1 MIIKGRAIRA
11 AMAAAAAAL
20 TLAASASSAS
30 ASQTFGSDLTET
42 NFSGGEVG
50 CISGATCTVLVDAVH
65 PGNAFPAGAPIDG
78 VVVSFGI
85 KTANAATV
93 TFRLGHIGI
102 SAMGFATGTG
112 PVANMAAAGTYSF
125 PARLPVHVGDL
136 VGFDYSTN
144 FSSDNVLGDGHSYYY
159 SPPLVDNNATGQGLA
174 ANAMSDHLVNAV
186 VEPDADHDG
195 YGDETQD
202 QCPTDGSTQ
211 GPCPTA
217 TSGTSTTPSTTP
229 TPKPQPCAGKAGLA
243 LKRCRCKQRPT
254 KAQRKKCLA
263 KVNAAARKD

>member
-1 MIIKGRAIRA
+1 MIFGPATRWAI
-11 AMAAAAAAL
+11 AAAGAAL
-20 TLAASASSAS
+20 MLVAGASSAS
-30 ASQTFGSDLTET
+30 ASQTFGSDLVEPVNAT
-42 NFSGGEVG
+42 GENG
-50 CISGATCTVLVDAVH
+50 CIVAGPCTTLTDMVR
-65 PGNAFPAGAPIDG
+65 PGNTFPVASPIDG

-85 KTANAATV
+85 KTGAAETI
-93 TFRLGHIGI
+93 TFRLGQVPGPALAGIG
-102 SAMGFATGTG
+102 TGTG
-112 PVANMAAAGTYSF
+112 PTANLAGAGTYSI
-125 PARLPVHVGDL
+125 PARLPVHIADL
-136 VGFDYSTN
+136 VGFDYTTNNSNSTAGN
-144 FSSDNVLGDGHSYYY
+144 GHAVYYA
-159 SPPLVDNNATGQGLA
+159 PPLVDGAPPQAVQSNGIA
-174 ANAMSDHLVNAV
+174 DHLVNAV